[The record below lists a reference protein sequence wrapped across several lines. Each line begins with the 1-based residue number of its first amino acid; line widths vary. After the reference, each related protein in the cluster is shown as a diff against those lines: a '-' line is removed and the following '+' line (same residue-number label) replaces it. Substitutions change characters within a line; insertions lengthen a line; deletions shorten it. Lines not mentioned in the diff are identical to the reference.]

1 MIPTWLVQIGSMAGL
16 FTFAFWVLDRRL
28 AGRTII
34 SLSGSEHG
42 KRHARCSN
50 PSVSEILIRFI
61 GTFPRHAHAAR
72 DDSTEGIIRTAMK
85 GCFQVVW
92 PPESDM
98 DFPIVFLDGQLMD
111 SESTVWAPFIIV
123 VS

>member
-34 SLSGSEHG
+34 SLSGSEHE

-50 PSVSEILIRFI
+50 PSVSEILIRSI

-85 GCFQVVW
+85 GCF
-92 PPESDM
+92 
-98 DFPIVFLDGQLMD
+98 
-111 SESTVWAPFIIV
+111 
-123 VS
+123 